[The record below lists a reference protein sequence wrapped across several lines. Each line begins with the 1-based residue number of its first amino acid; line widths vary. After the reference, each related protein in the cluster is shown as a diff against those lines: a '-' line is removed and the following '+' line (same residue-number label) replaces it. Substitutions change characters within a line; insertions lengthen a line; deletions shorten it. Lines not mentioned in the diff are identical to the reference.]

1 MYFDPEV
8 AHKFSTAN
16 EEAKRLWQEN
26 VDAEDDSI
34 ATAAAGVIVYM
45 LNAVDGGERLS
56 MLRTETLNPD

>member
-16 EEAKRLWQEN
+16 EEAKLLWQES
-26 VDAEDDSI
+26 VDAKDDSI

-45 LNAVDGGERLS
+45 LYAVDGGECSS
-56 MLRTETLNPD
+56 MLRIKC